1 VLLCWVLSSIP
12 LQPTASLCIPTVTST
27 RNSSCFSAQSS
38 LGGTLNITFG
48 TSSFKAPFSRRCR
61 VSCKYIYL
69 LLLKFAPSFSY
80 AIRSCSVPGRFLYDP
95 EKFGNRASITLT
107 LLLVIVAKSFQLTTF
122 LPRLRFLTLC
132 DQFVRG
138 AFNFLCLMILQ
149 NFIASLLAIRNAAAA
164 TPFDRITMWLMGIAW
179 MLFLAYMAVSSYFLR
194 QKELS
199 KEPKPVYVPP
209 KRN

>member
-1 VLLCWVLSSIP
+1 
-12 LQPTASLCIPTVTST
+12 
-27 RNSSCFSAQSS
+27 
-38 LGGTLNITFG
+38 
-48 TSSFKAPFSRRCR
+48 
-61 VSCKYIYL
+61 
-69 LLLKFAPSFSY
+69 
-80 AIRSCSVPGRFLYDP
+80 
-95 EKFGNRASITLT
+95 
-107 LLLVIVAKSFQLTTF
+107 
-122 LPRLRFLTLC
+122 
-132 DQFVRG
+132 
-138 AFNFLCLMILQ
+138 MILQ